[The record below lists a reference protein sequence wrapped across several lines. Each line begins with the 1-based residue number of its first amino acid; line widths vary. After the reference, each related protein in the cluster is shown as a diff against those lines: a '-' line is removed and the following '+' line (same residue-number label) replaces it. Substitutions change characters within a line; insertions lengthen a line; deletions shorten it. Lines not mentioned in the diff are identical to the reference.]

1 LKKQY
6 VTEYYID
13 FVNLCH
19 FHAMLTFM
27 LQESVAANGIKTGCE
42 HKMPNESNA
51 ITEEQLWGQPPGQD
65 FQMSLQS
72 KEIGQV

>member
-1 LKKQY
+1 
-6 VTEYYID
+6 
-13 FVNLCH
+13 
-19 FHAMLTFM
+19 MLTFM

-51 ITEEQLWGQPPGQD
+51 ITEEQLWGQPPEQD

-72 KEIGQV
+72 QEIGQV

>member
-1 LKKQY
+1 ADDIETALSAPSSRLSF
-6 VTEYYID
+6 
-13 FVNLCH
+13 FVGYN
-19 FHAMLTFM
+19 FYG
-27 LQESVAANGIKTGCE
+27 ANKTGCE